1 MSSAVTY
8 ADVLLPLAL
17 PQRYTYAVPFDLV
30 DFLSIG
36 QRVIVQFGKNKYY
49 TAIICELHHRKPAI
63 EAKLIESI
71 ADEFPIVT
79 EKQIAFWKWLSDYY
93 MCTEGEV
100 MNVALPSGFKLSS
113 ETNIVFNERYDG
125 DYDALSNDE
134 FLIVQM
140 LKTQREISVSQI
152 QKALER
158 RQVYKLIKPLFERGI
173 AFTNEDFVPK
183 YKVKIENYVRL
194 GANFSS
200 DEKLQELFNEL
211 SRAPKQYEV
220 ILAYLQLSKNGS
232 KLVRKVD
239 LLAKS
244 HTDSSVITRM
254 IEKNIFEQVR
264 AEVSRLGSFYADEK
278 AEVILSK
285 AQETA
290 FSALKAALNEKPVVL
305 LQGVTG
311 SGKTEIYIKLIEEQL
326 KAGKQ
331 SLFLLPEIALTAQI
345 INRLK
350 NYFGSVL
357 GVYHSKFNLHE
368 RVEIWNKTL
377 ANEYKVIISAR
388 SGIFLP
394 FQNLGLVIVDEE
406 HDTSYKQAEPTPRYN
421 ARDSSI
427 VLASY
432 FGAKVVLGSATPSI
446 ESVWNAQKNKY
457 GFVQLNVRYA
467 EIPLPEI
474 TLEKMKFP
482 NKNVLEL
489 PLFSERLLNEIQ
501 TSLND
506 KKQVILF
513 HNRRGFSAYQM
524 CKTCTHTYKC
534 KHCDVS
540 LTYHKFQN
548 RLSCHYCGYEEK
560 MKPFCVSCGAHDL
573 AIVGQGTEKIEE
585 EITTHFPLARVGRLD
600 LDTVRGK
607 HDHEH
612 IIASFENGEIDILV
626 GTQMVSKGLDFEHV
640 SLVGVIQADSLLY
653 FPHFRANERA
663 FQLLTQVSGRAGRK
677 GKRGKVIIQ
686 TANPE
691 NPLLQMVVNN
701 DYKAMK
707 TSEIP
712 HRQQFHFPPF
722 TRLIQLRVSDKN
734 VQNAESAALF
744 LANKIR
750 NLNQCGVSE
759 PTKPLV
765 SKINNQYLRD
775 VLLKMNAQTQNL
787 ALLKLQIRDIIYQLK
802 AEKNLKTVRA
812 SIDVDPN

>member
-8 ADVLLPLAL
+8 VDVLLPLAL

-30 DFLSIG
+30 PFLSVG
-36 QRVIVQFGKNKYY
+36 QRVMVQFGKNKYY
-49 TAIICELHHRKPAI
+49 TAIVCELHHRKPVI

-79 EKQIAFWKWLSDYY
+79 EKQLEFWKWLADYY
-93 MCTEGEV
+93 LCTEGEV
-100 MNVALPSGFKLSS
+100 MNAALPSGFKLSS
-113 ETNIVFNERYDG
+113 ETNIVFNESYEG
-125 DYDALSNDE
+125 DYDSLSNDE

-140 LKTQREISVSQI
+140 LKAQREISISQI
-152 QKALER
+152 QKALEKK
-158 RQVYKLIKPLFERGI
+158 QVYKLLKPLFERGI

-183 YKVKIENYVRL
+183 YKVKTESYIRL
-194 GANFSS
+194 SAEWSS
-200 DEKLQELFNEL
+200 DEKLAQLFEEL

-220 ILAYLQLSKNGS
+220 ILAYLQLSKNA
-232 KLVRKVD
+232 KLIRKAD

-244 HTDSSVITRM
+244 KGDASVVSRLV
-254 IEKNIFEQVR
+254 EKNVFEQVR

-278 AEVILSK
+278 AEVVLSEPQQK
-285 AQETA
+285 AFDEIKNRQQE
-290 FSALKAALNEKPVVL
+290 KQVIL
-305 LQGVTG
+305 LQGITG

-326 KAGKQ
+326 KQKKQ

-377 ANEYKVIISAR
+377 ANEYKVIIAAR

-394 FQNLGLVIVDEE
+394 FQNLGLIVVDEE
-406 HDTSYKQAEPTPRYN
+406 HDTSYKQTEPAPRYN
-421 ARDSSI
+421 ARDCSI

-432 FGAKVVLGSATPSI
+432 FDAKVILGSATPSI
-446 ESVWNAQKNKY
+446 ESVFNAEKNKY
-457 GFVQLNVRYA
+457 GLVQLNTRYA
-467 EIPLPEI
+467 EIALPEI

-482 NKNVLEL
+482 SKNVLEL
-489 PLFSERLLNEIQ
+489 PLFSERLLSGIQ
-501 TSLND
+501 TSLNE

-524 CKTCTHTYKC
+524 CKTCSHVYSC

-548 RLSCHYCGYEEK
+548 KLTCHYCGYEEK
-560 MKPFCVSCGAHDL
+560 LKPDCVSCGAQDL
-573 AIVGQGTEKIEE
+573 VIVGQGTEKIEE
-585 EITTHFPLARVGRLD
+585 DIAAHFPDAKVGRLD
-600 LDTVRGK
+600 LDAVRGK
-607 HDHEH
+607 HAHEH
-612 IIASFENGEIDILV
+612 IIASFENREIDILV

-663 FQLLTQVSGRAGRK
+663 FQVLTQVAGRSGRK

-691 NPLLQMVVNN
+691 NSVLQMVLDNN
-701 DYKAMK
+701 YELLKA
-707 TSEIP
+707 TELL
-712 HRQQFHFPPF
+712 HRQQFNFPPF
-722 TRLIQLRVSDKN
+722 CRLIQLRVSDRD
-734 VQNAESAALF
+734 VQIAETAALF
-744 LANKIR
+744 LANHIR
-750 NLNQCGVSE
+750 KLNQCEVSE

-775 VLLKMNAQTQNL
+775 VLLKTNHKTKNL
-787 ALLKLQIRDIIYQLK
+787 AQLK
-802 AEKNLKTVRA
+802 RQVRDLVSLMKQDKNLKTVRV
-812 SIDVDPN
+812 SVDVDSV